1 MDFLRG
7 STNTWYFLESMN
19 DPNLI
24 YFPIFNKHWVLFDQS
39 CPNLPPFC
47 CQRMIVNLS
56 RSLVIVPPRW
66 YQPSIQGIAWYCI
79 VLYDVSTSHPR
90 PPLPTCPSMISDG
103 CNPTNSSVIPALT
116 SPLPL
121 IHRGRG
127 EGGVGWEDNS
137 QDLISQ
143 GSLCPAIDRS
153 PVLRPFGQ
161 CLPLLSPIFE
171 GLSRDPNLPDN
182 PLINL
187 ISLSPTQA
195 PTKVSD
201 WGKVAEVLWSQ
212 YKISLYPTVHSKRE
226 MERINARKQ

>member
-19 DPNLI
+19 DPNLL

-127 EGGVGWEDNS
+127 EGGGWV
-137 QDLISQ
+137 
-143 GSLCPAIDRS
+143 R
-153 PVLRPFGQ
+153 GQ
-161 CLPLLSPIFE
+161 FPRFNLPRLPLPRHWPFPSIEAIWSVLAISHLWRFITRYQPARQSVDKFDKQPQPNPSPNKSFRLRK
-171 GLSRDPNLPDN
+171 G
-182 PLINL
+182 
-187 ISLSPTQA
+187 
-195 PTKVSD
+195 
-201 WGKVAEVLWSQ
+201 GWSALVP
-212 YKISLYPTVHSKRE
+212 I
-226 MERINARKQ
+226 